1 MNILIPDDRN
11 REASSSSAGWR
22 VWVRNLCVTM
32 AEARR
37 NSILFGKLWALFFTH
52 LTQGIHTTLPY
63 VVGVYMV
70 RDFLSQ
76 GGTQG
81 PSEKEIGFLTGIL
94 GACFC
99 AAQFFTSYPL
109 GKLSDRIGRK
119 PILIVGNVSCI
130 VGALGFGAA
139 SRFWQACLSRI
150 VMGTFNAIIGAEKAM
165 IGEALKR
172 EEQSDAMKHFSL
184 VWGLGT
190 LAGPVM
196 GGMLASPCDADNIIR
211 GPTAGLGLCRENGD
225 GIFDKKPFLLPCI
238 AAACTSV
245 IALIGTL
252 FFMSESL
259 PRLAGNN
266 GSTEYKQVGSIDED
280 AMYKKNSDLQMYVN
294 DDIELST
301 TIKAVAQGNF
311 FSDQEK
317 DEEPVSIAHDVES
330 SKEIVTIMPWYKQMN
345 VLLALGGYASIAF
358 CFIMLDELIPIFAS
372 APKEEGGLDFS
383 PSELSGPLAFGG
395 LVLVLW
401 ILFGYKWMNER
412 FGIINTCKHGL
423 YQTLPMTLM
432 FPLCSI
438 KLVPAM
444 PMMWIAITMKYIA
457 ATNAFTSCLVL
468 VNLVAPKDSLGEVNG
483 LGQTLASGVRSLGPA
498 LAGII
503 WAGSIQLFHALGQLW
518 GHQFLPFCIVSFVA
532 FLTLFIYRRMS
543 VPSEEL

>member
-1 MNILIPDDRN
+1 
-11 REASSSSAGWR
+11 
-22 VWVRNLCVTM
+22 
-32 AEARR
+32 
-37 NSILFGKLWALFFTH
+37 
-52 LTQGIHTTLPY
+52 
-63 VVGVYMV
+63 MV

-76 GGTQG
+76 GGTQE

-119 PILIVGNVSCI
+119 PIIVLGNISCI
-130 VGALGFGAA
+130 LGALGFGAS

-150 VMGTFNAIIGAEKAM
+150 LMGTFNAIIGAEKAM
-165 IGEALKR
+165 IGEALNR
-172 EEQSDAMKHFSL
+172 EQQSDAMRHFSL

-190 LAGPVM
+190 LVGPVM
-196 GGMLASPCDADNIIR
+196 GGMLASPCNNDSAVL
-211 GPTAGLGLCRENGD
+211 GPNVSLGLCKGD
-225 GIFDKKPFLLPCI
+225 GNGLFDKKPFLLPCI

-245 IALIGTL
+245 LALVGTM

-259 PRLAGNN
+259 PRLTGNN
-266 GSTEYKQVGSIDED
+266 GSIEYKQVGSIDED

-301 TIKAVAQGNF
+301 TIKAVSQDSF
-311 FSDQEK
+311 VLDQEK
-317 DEEPVSIAHDVES
+317 DEQPLSIAHGVES
-330 SKEIVTIMPWYKQMN
+330 KILSAMPWYKQKN
-345 VLLALGGYASIAF
+345 VLLALEGYASIAF

-401 ILFGYKWMNER
+401 ILFGYNWMNER
-412 FGIINTCKHGL
+412 FGIINTCKQGL

-438 KLVPAM
+438 SFVPAM
-444 PMMWIAITMKYIA
+444 PMMWIAITVKYIA

-468 VNLVAPKDSLGEVNG
+468 VNLVAPKESLGAVNG
-483 LGQTLASGVRSLGPA
+483 LGQTLASGVRALGPA
-498 LAGII
+498 LAGIM
-503 WAGSIQLFHALGQLW
+503 WAGSIQVFNALGQLW
-518 GHQFLPFCIVSFVA
+518 GHQFLPFSFVSFVA
-532 FLTLFIYRRMS
+532 FLTLFIYRQVT
-543 VPSEEL
+543 VPSEGL